1 MYILTGDVKVSSMTV
16 SRLVSQQISLVAW
29 TSDKL
34 SKELSRDLLRREK
47 YLFKQGEKTMQR

>member
-47 YLFKQGEKTMQR
+47 YLFKQGEETMQR